1 MRKSAYGF
9 GVLLC
14 SLLLVL
20 VFAGNANAMPARE
33 ETKQLVQPTGETF
46 KATLNGN
53 ENLNWWT
60 TEDASVIK
68 IGKDNYWYY
77 TEIVDQDLQLTNAK
91 YAIDEKPSDAANLK
105 EVMKL
110 EPGHKL
116 MAKPKDIP
124 TEDQVELLSA
134 SEHPT
139 LVLLVEFNDV
149 KIKNKEADWSKRF
162 FGASGS
168 TLNNYYDEVSEGKLQ
183 FIAARETSGVV
194 NDGVVKVS
202 VNKNHPRPEGAYN
215 QNQRY
220 TQLFKDAVAASN
232 AKVNYAQFDLNK
244 DGYLSSEELHI
255 VTIVAGGEASYGDE
269 GRVVWGHMTNLYDT
283 EAPRLDGVKIGAYKA
298 NGGYTMFGENHGD
311 HMATV
316 GIIAHEMGHDL
327 GLPDLYDY
335 DDSSFAVGIHSLM
348 GAGSWTTAN
357 NKYGGEY
364 PTHLDAWSKMVLGFV
379 RPVEVQDNGTYQVT
393 NFMSNDYSVLK
404 LKTPDESEYFLVENR
419 QFKGFDIGLAG
430 YVADPGIAIWHI
442 DEDQFSNG
450 MGNQDETHKAVDL
463 EEANESRLGYP
474 ELDQDPNQDP
484 YPYMYYDHYYS
495 GNGYAQFTNTSKPNS
510 KLYSGSNSSVSVTVI
525 DSNRDSMAV
534 SVKVLNGEDKN
545 PPVWP
550 KNAKLTSSAITNS
563 SITLN
568 WPAATDPSGIASYII
583 YKNGSF
589 LKEVNATTKSLK
601 VQGLAANKEYTFKVE
616 AVDKKGYVTANG
628 PSLTAKTSATTTS
641 RIEGLNRFE
650 TAARISKETFNA
662 AETVVIAKG
671 TDFPDALSGA
681 PLAYQL
687 NAPIL
692 LTKTDSLPKET
703 ADEIKRLKATK
714 AIILGGENAIS
725 SSTASTIKSLGLE
738 IERISGENRYETSAK
753 IAKRMG
759 GDPAYA
765 VIAYGRNFPDAL
777 AIAPYAAKMGY
788 PILLVESDKVPQA
801 TSKALATINDT
812 IVVGGDQVITSKVYN
827 TLPSPERISGENRF
841 GTAAAVKA
849 SYYPDAKTA
858 YLANGYG
865 FADALSGSV
874 LAGKQNAP
882 LLLVKSNSIPPET
895 TGAIKTVTDF
905 RILGGEAAINKS
917 VEDLLFQK

>member
-14 SLLLVL
+14 SLLM
-20 VFAGNANAMPARE
+20 VFLFTGNANAMPAKE
-33 ETKQLVQPTGETF
+33 ETKQLVQPSGETF

-68 IGKDNYWYY
+68 IGNDNYWYY
-77 TEIVDQDLQLTNAK
+77 AKIVDQDLQLTNAK
-91 YAIDEKPSDAANLK
+91 YAIDEKPSDAADLK

-110 EPGHKL
+110 EPGNKL
-116 MAKPKDIP
+116 MAKPKEIP
-124 TEDQVELLSA
+124 TNDQIELLSA
-134 SEHPT
+134 REHST

-149 KIKNKEADWSKRF
+149 KIKNKDADWNKRF
-162 FGASGS
+162 FGSTGS
-168 TLNNYYDEVSEGKLQ
+168 TLNKYYDEVSEGKLQ
-183 FIAARETSGVV
+183 FKAASETSGVV

-202 VNKNHPRPEGAYN
+202 INKNHPRPEGAYN
-215 QNQRY
+215 QNERY
-220 TQLFKDAVAASN
+220 YQLFKDAVSASN
-232 AKVNYAQFDLNK
+232 AKVNYAQFDQNK

-269 GRVVWGHMTNLYDT
+269 GKVVWGHMTNLYDS
-283 EAPRLDGVKIGAYKA
+283 EAPRLDGVKIGAYLA

-316 GIIAHEMGHDL
+316 GIIAHELGHDL

-335 DDSSFAVGIHSLM
+335 DNSSFGVGIHSLM
-348 GAGSWTTAN
+348 GGGAWTTAN
-357 NKYGGEY
+357 YKYGGEY
-364 PTHLDAWSKMVLGFV
+364 PTHLDPWSKMVLGFI

-393 NFMSNDYSVLK
+393 NFLANDYSVLK

-419 QFKGFDIGLAG
+419 QFKGFDIGLAE
-430 YVADPGIAIWHI
+430 YAAAPGIAIWHI
-442 DEDQFSNG
+442 DEDQLSNG
-450 MGNQDETHKAVDL
+450 MVNQDETHKAVDL

-474 ELDQDPNQDP
+474 EFDQDPEH
-484 YPYMYYDHYYS
+484 YPYMYYDHYFS

-510 KLYSGSNSSVSVTVI
+510 KLYSGSNSSVSVTVL
-525 DSNRDSMAV
+525 DPSRDSMAV
-534 SVKVLNGEDKN
+534 SVKVPNGEDKN

-550 KNAKLTSSAITNS
+550 KSAKLTSSAITNS
-563 SITLN
+563 SITLG
-568 WPAATDPSGIASYII
+568 WPTATDPSGIASYII

-589 LKEVNATTKSLK
+589 LKEVNASTRSLK
-601 VQGLAANKEYTFKVE
+601 VQGLATNKEYTFKVE
-616 AVDKKGYVTANG
+616 AVDKKGYATTNG
-628 PSLTAKTSATTTS
+628 PSLKVKTSATTIL
-641 RIEGLNRFE
+641 RIEGLNRFA
-650 TAARISKETFNA
+650 TAAKISKETFSA
-662 AETVVIAKG
+662 AETVVIARG
-671 TDFPDALSGA
+671 YDFPDALSGA

-703 ADEIKRLKATK
+703 ADEIKRLKVTK
-714 AIILGGENAIS
+714 AIILGGNNAIS
-725 SSTASTIKSLGLE
+725 PSTADAIKALGLSV
-738 IERISGENRYETSAK
+738 ERISGENRYETSAK

-765 VIAYGRNFPDAL
+765 VVAYGRNFPDAL

-788 PILLVESDKVPQA
+788 PILLVESDKIPTA
-801 TSKALATINDT
+801 TSKALVGINDT
-812 IVVGGDQVITSKVYN
+812 IVVGGNQVITSKVYN
-827 TLPSPERISGENRF
+827 NLPSPERISGENRF

-849 SYYPDAKTA
+849 NYYPDAKTA

-865 FADALSGSV
+865 FADALTGSV

-895 TGAIKTVTDF
+895 TSAIKTVTDF

-917 VEDLLFQK
+917 VEDMLFQK

>member
-1 MRKSAYGF
+1 MKKCAYGF

-20 VFAGNANAMPARE
+20 VFSHNANAMPARE
-33 ETKQLVQPTGETF
+33 ETKQLVQPSGETF
-46 KATLNGN
+46 KATLTGN

-68 IGKDNYWYY
+68 IGNDNYWYY
-77 TEIVDQDLQLTNAK
+77 ARIVDQDLQLTNAK
-91 YAIDEKPSDAANLK
+91 YAIDEKPSDAADHK

-124 TEDQVELLSA
+124 TNDQVELLSA

-149 KIKNKEADWSKRF
+149 KIKNKEADWNKRF
-162 FGASGS
+162 FGSSGS

-183 FIAARETSGVV
+183 FKAAGETSGVV
-194 NDGVVKVS
+194 NDGVVKVAL
-202 VNKNHPRPEGAYN
+202 NKNHPRPEGASN
-215 QNQRY
+215 PNGLY
-220 TQLFKDAVAASN
+220 TQLFKEAIAASN
-232 AKVNYAQFDLNK
+232 AKVNYAQFDQNN

-255 VTIVAGGEASYGDE
+255 VTIVAGGEASYGDK
-269 GRVVWGHMTNLYDT
+269 GRVVWGHMTNLYDGD
-283 EAPRLDGVKIGAYKA
+283 APRLDGVKIGAYSA
-298 NGGYTMFGENHGD
+298 NGGFTMFGESHGD

-335 DDSSFAVGIHSLM
+335 DNSSFAVGIHSLM
-348 GAGSWTTAN
+348 GGGSWTTAN
-357 NKYGGEY
+357 GKNGGEY

-393 NFMSNDYSVLK
+393 NFISNDYSVLK
-404 LKTPDESEYFLVENR
+404 LKTTDESEYFLIENR

-430 YVADPGIAIWHI
+430 YVTTPGIAIWHI
-442 DEDQFSNG
+442 DEDQLSNG
-450 MGNQDETHKAVDL
+450 MVNQDETHKAVDL

-474 ELDQDPNQDP
+474 ELDQDPEPQP
-484 YPYMYYDHYYS
+484 YIYYDHYFS
-495 GNGYAQFTNTSKPNS
+495 GNGYAQFTNSTIPST
-510 KLYSGSNSSVSVTVI
+510 KLYSKSNSSVSVTVV

-534 SVKVLNGEDKN
+534 SVKVPNGEDKS
-545 PPVWP
+545 PPLWP
-550 KNAKLTSSAITNS
+550 TNAKLTSSAITNS
-563 SITLN
+563 TITLK
-568 WPAATDPSGIASYII
+568 WPSATDPSGIGSYIV

-589 LKEVNATTKSLK
+589 LKEVSASTKSLK
-601 VQGLAANKEYTFKVE
+601 VQGLAANKEYAFKVE
-616 AVDKKGYVTANG
+616 AVDKKGYVTGNG
-628 PSLTAKTSATTTS
+628 PSLTTKTSETTTL
-641 RIEGLNRFE
+641 RIDGLNRYE
-650 TAARISKETFNA
+650 TAAKISEETFNA

-692 LTKTDSLPKET
+692 LTKTDTLPEET
-703 ADEIKRLKATK
+703 AREINRLNATK

-725 SSTASTIKSLGLE
+725 PSTESEIKSLGLK
-738 IERISGENRYETSAK
+738 IERISGENRYDTSAK

-759 GDPAYA
+759 GDPSYA
-765 VIAYGRNFPDAL
+765 VVAYGLNFPDAL

-788 PILLVESDKVPQA
+788 PILLVDSDKVPAA
-801 TSKALATINDT
+801 TSKALATIKDT
-812 IVVGGDQVITSKVYN
+812 IVVGGDHVITSKVYT

-841 GTAAAVKA
+841 GTAAAVRAK
-849 SYYPDAKTA
+849 YYSDSKTA
-858 YLANGYG
+858 YLANGFG
-865 FADALSGSV
+865 FADALTGSV
-874 LAGKQNAP
+874 LAGKQHAP
-882 LLLVKSNSIPPET
+882 LLLVKTTSIPDET
-895 TGAIKTVTDF
+895 RDAIKSVTDF
-905 RILGGEAAINKS
+905 RILGGEAAISKS
-917 VEDLLFQK
+917 VEEMLFQK

>member
-1 MRKSAYGF
+1 MMRKSAYGF

-20 VFAGNANAMPARE
+20 VFTGNANAAPARE
-33 ETKQLVQPTGETF
+33 ETKQLVQPSGETF
-46 KATLNGN
+46 EATLNGN

-68 IGKDNYWYY
+68 IGNDNYWYY
-77 TEIVDQDLQLTNAK
+77 AKIVDQDLHLTNAK
-91 YAIDEKPSDAANLK
+91 YAIDEKPSDAADLK
-105 EVMKL
+105 EVLKL

-124 TEDQVELLSA
+124 TNDQVELLSA

-149 KIKNKEADWSKRF
+149 KIKNKEADWNKRF
-162 FGASGS
+162 FGSSGS
-168 TLNNYYDEVSEGKLQ
+168 TLNNYFDEVSDGKLQ
-183 FIAARETSGVV
+183 FKAAGETSGVV

-202 VNKNHPRPEGAYN
+202 INKNHPRPEGAYN
-215 QNQRY
+215 QNELY

-232 AKVNYAQFDLNK
+232 AKVNYAQFDQNK

-269 GRVVWGHMTNLYDT
+269 GRVVWGHMTNLYDGQ
-283 EAPRLDGVKIGAYKA
+283 APRLDGVKIGAYLA

-335 DDSSFAVGIHSLM
+335 DNSSFAVGVHSLM
-348 GAGSWTTAN
+348 GGGTWTTAN
-357 NKYGGEY
+357 GKDIGEY
-364 PTHLDAWSKMVLGFV
+364 PAHLDAWSKMVLGFV
-379 RPVEVQDNGTYQVT
+379 KPVEVQDNGTYQVA
-393 NFMSNDYSVLK
+393 NFIANNYSVLK
-404 LKTPDESEYFLVENR
+404 LKTTDESEYFLVENR
-419 QFKGFDIGLAG
+419 QFKGFDIGLAE
-430 YVADPGIAIWHI
+430 YVASPGIAIWHI

-450 MGNQDETHKAVDL
+450 MNNLDETHKAVDL

-474 ELDQDPNQDP
+474 ELDQDPEQ
-484 YPYMYYDHYYS
+484 YPYVYYDHYFS
-495 GNGYAQFTNTSKPNS
+495 GNGYAQFTNSSKPNS
-510 KLYSGSNSSVSVTVI
+510 KRYGGSNSSVSVTVI

-534 SVKVLNGEDKN
+534 SVKVPNGEDKS
-545 PPVWP
+545 PPEWP
-550 KNAKLTSSAITNS
+550 TSAKLTSSSITNS
-563 SITLN
+563 TITLN
-568 WPAATDPSGIASYII
+568 WPSATDPSGIASYII

-589 LKEVNATTKSLK
+589 LKEVSATTKSLK
-601 VQGLAANKEYTFKVE
+601 VQGLATNKEYSFKVE
-616 AVDKKGYVTANG
+616 AVDKKGYVTGNG
-628 PSLTAKTSATTTS
+628 PSLKTKTSATTTL

-650 TAARISKETFNA
+650 TAAKISKDTFNV
-662 AETVVIAKG
+662 AETVVIARG
-671 TDFPDALSGA
+671 YDFPDALSGA

-692 LTKTDSLPKET
+692 LTRTDRLPKET

-725 SSTASTIKSLGLE
+725 PSTESAIKSLGVT
-738 IERISGENRYETSAK
+738 IERISGENRYDTSAK

-765 VIAYGRNFPDAL
+765 VVAYGRNFPDAL

-788 PILLVESDKVPQA
+788 PILLVESDKVPTA

-827 TLPSPERISGENRF
+827 NLPSPERISGENRF

-849 SYYPDAKTA
+849 KYYTDSKTT

-865 FADALSGSV
+865 FADALTGSV

-882 LLLVKSNSIPPET
+882 LLLVKTTSIPLET
-895 TGAIKTVTDF
+895 SDAIKNITDF

-917 VEDLLFQK
+917 VENMLFK